1 MGYDVERFVGYVN
14 EGLLCSVCRCV
25 CEDAVMSPCEHVFC
39 RVCIGAWLSQHAT
52 CPEDRTHLAHT
63 QLRPLYRY
71 MRNDLMRLQIRCVF
85 HVHGCDVI
93 TSLEALDSH
102 EAECDYSLLTCSN
115 TGCEVRMCRRELEA
129 HLSVCEFGSRGS
141 LGSDSKDSHAC
152 INDLR
157 TELHLLRAECV
168 CKVEELRCEMESRL
182 DSQRRHMVQREN
194 LLKNE
199 VEELKAQLS
208 CVMSDVCV
216 LLAAE
221 RSRRQELEKAEQEK
235 AELLELLKEGQRHTT
250 PPAHT
255 VPATPTAD
263 SSPGPRKSGSRSLT
277 LDCIKRKS
285 KEVTVI

>member
-39 RVCIGAWLSQHAT
+39 RACISAWLSQHST
-52 CPEDRTHLAHT
+52 CPEDRTHLTHT

-93 TSLEALDSH
+93 NSLESLHTH
-102 EAECDYSLLTCSN
+102 EADCDYSLLTCSN
-115 TGCEVRMCRRELEA
+115 TGCEVQVCRRDLEA
-129 HLSVCEFGSRGS
+129 HLSVCEFGSRLCFGT
-141 LGSDSKDSHAC
+141 DKDTHTC
-152 INDLR
+152 VTELR
-157 TELHLLRAECV
+157 TELQLLRAECV

-208 CVMSDVCV
+208 CVMSDVCL

-221 RSRRQELEKAEQEK
+221 RSRRQELEKAELEK
-235 AELLELLKEGQRHTT
+235 AELLELLKEGQRQST
-250 PPAHT
+250 PTHQ
-255 VPATPTAD
+255 ATPT
-263 SSPGPRKSGSRSLT
+263 PGEGPRKTGPRSLT